1 MVTLSGNS
9 QGMVGPDLPG
19 KISPIMMQ
27 DDRLQALQAFHE
39 EDPDDAFVRFAL
51 AQEYLKCGDI
61 EQALRFFEGLVSDDP
76 EYVGTWYH
84 LGKLYQELGRRE
96 DAIRTYKQGVAIAG
110 RQRDTHAQAELRDAL
125 MQIEGVGFDD

>member
-1 MVTLSGNS
+1 MAARRTCPGN
-9 QGMVGPDLPG
+9 
-19 KISPIMMQ
+19 ISPVMMQ
-27 DDRLQALQAFHE
+27 ADRLHALQAFHE

-51 AQEYLKCGDI
+51 AQEYLKRGDI
-61 EQALRFFEGLVSDDP
+61 EEALRFFEGLVSKDP

-84 LGKLYQELGRRE
+84 LGKLYQELGRSE
-96 DAIRTYKQGVAIAG
+96 DAVRTYTQGIAVAG